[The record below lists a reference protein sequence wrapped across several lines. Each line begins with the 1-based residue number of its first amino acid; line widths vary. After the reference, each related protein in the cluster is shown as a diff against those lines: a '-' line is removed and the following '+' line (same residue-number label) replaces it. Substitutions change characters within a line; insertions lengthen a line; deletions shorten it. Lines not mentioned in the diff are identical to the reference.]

1 MCMSIAPV
9 TFGKTITGLYEADAK
24 THVIFY
30 QNAIGATS
38 LPRFGGGRGRRSGD
52 LIALTAPR
60 TPRRGSGVPKNWDT
74 GKKTGSDAA
83 NGNALVIPL
92 MTKKFKS
99 IRLLTDTAETPH
111 LLSDIR
117 KAVQPVSRGGL
128 RRGGPV
134 AFGKGADTVVIQQF
148 DIYTIVTASRASL
161 IPDAV
166 KSIESRKRPPLAADV
181 FAAIEEWYD
190 CPFAVACFN
199 NADAGESK
207 PIAFAYE
214 PKYPGQFLIYTL
226 DGHDGTVPDLDATV
240 ELDHAVFAGSYRAS
254 SGKPV
259 RYSDDMPAG
268 LTKFVPNFVVGEAF
282 PKGTRMI
289 NGDILVQVDDVVEGK
304 WDASRVLPPNGPDRA
319 PISLADAIRDAR

>member
-9 TFGKTITGLYEADAK
+9 KFGKTVTGLHEADAK
-24 THVIFY
+24 THVIYY
-30 QNAIGATS
+30 QNAIGATT
-38 LPRFGGGRGRRSGD
+38 LPFGRRRGGPGG
-52 LIALTAPR
+52 LIAMTAPR
-60 TPRRGSGVPKNWDT
+60 STSTRRGSGVPKNWDT

-92 MTKKFKS
+92 MTAKFKS
-99 IRLLTDTAETPH
+99 IRLLRETADMPR
-111 LLSDIR
+111 LLDNIR
-117 KAVQPVSRGGL
+117 TAVQPSGGRGVL
-128 RRGGPV
+128 RRGKSPS
-134 AFGKGADTVVIQQF
+134 FGVDTVVIEQF

-166 KSIESRKRPPLAADV
+166 KNIESRKRPPLAADV

-226 DGHDGTVPDLDATV
+226 DGHDGTVPDLNGTV
-240 ELDHAVFAGSYRAS
+240 ELDHAVFASSYRAS
-254 SGKPV
+254 TGNPV
-259 RYSDDMPAG
+259 RYTDAIPAA
-268 LTKFVPNFVVGEAF
+268 LAKYVPKFVVGTAF

-304 WDASRVLPPNGPDRA
+304 WDPSRVLPPNGPDRA
-319 PISLADAIRDAR
+319 PMSLADAMRD